1 LVFFYKLFILPIQ
14 IHFLCDALINNQ
26 AEKKFQNKLEALN
39 RKRDYEVENGLR
51 EKQNKIGGYYRYGK
65 KTTAAAASLLMANAV
80 ILKQGIWTYLYFIG
94 LVKIIRDTVKEAYTG
109 KGFKKN
115 RLKPSALVYY
125 LAAAS
130 VIVVAAATSNHVV
143 PGFESELGNFLSQV
157 MD

>member
-1 LVFFYKLFILPIQ
+1 
-14 IHFLCDALINNQ
+14 
-26 AEKKFQNKLEALN
+26 
-39 RKRDYEVENGLR
+39 
-51 EKQNKIGGYYRYGK
+51 
-65 KTTAAAASLLMANAV
+65 MANAV

-115 RLKPSALVYY
+115 RLKPSALIYY

-143 PGFESELGNFLSQV
+143 PGFESEIGHFLSQV
-157 MD
+157 ID